1 MFLKEKID
9 GIKFY
14 RFQPVQILAF
24 GFLFAILVGT
34 VLLTL
39 PISSRSGEATPFI
52 DALFTST
59 SAVCVTGLVTVDTG
73 THYSV
78 FGQIVIML
86 LIQMGGLGFM
96 TFATLIALLLG
107 KRISLKER
115 LIMQEA
121 YNTFNIQGVVKLAL
135 YVMGITFSIEFIGA
149 IILSTQFI
157 PQYGLLKGLFYGL
170 FHSVSAF
177 CNAGFDLIGDFQ
189 SLTPYADN
197 VVINLTVITLVVVG
211 GIGFAVLTEV
221 LNYRKSKR
229 LSLHAKV
236 VLSATVLLIVV
247 GTISFFILEYS
258 NPKTLGGLSIKG
270 KILASLFA
278 SVTPRTAGFNTIS
291 TSDMT
296 VAGKFLTIVLMF
308 IGASP
313 GSTGGGIK
321 TSTAFLIFMTV
332 VAVVQGKED
341 TEIYQKRINK
351 SFVYRALAIT
361 MLSFILVVV
370 VTMVLSIS
378 QNGDFMEYLY
388 EATSAF
394 ATVGL
399 TLGLTTRLT
408 LVGKIILIFT
418 MYAGRVGPLTITM
431 AIAHKQQTTANLI
444 KYPEDKILIG

>member
-14 RFQPVQILAF
+14 KFQPVQILAL
-24 GFLFAILVGT
+24 GFALTILIGGI
-34 VLLTL
+34 LLSL

-135 YVMGITFSIEFIGA
+135 YVMGITFSIEIIGA
-149 IILSTQFI
+149 VALATQFI
-157 PQYGLLKGLFYGL
+157 PKYGLLKGLYFGI

-177 CNAGFDLIGDFQ
+177 CNAGFDLIGNFN
-189 SLTPYADN
+189 SLTPYVDN
-197 VVINLTVITLVVVG
+197 VVVNLTIMALIVIG
-211 GIGFAVLTEV
+211 GIGFSVITEV

-236 VLSATVLLIVV
+236 VLSATVALIVV
-247 GTISFFILEYS
+247 GAIGFYMLEYA

-270 KILASLFA
+270 KFLASLFA

-296 VAGKFLTIVLMF
+296 VAGKFLTVVLMF

-341 TEIYQKRINK
+341 TEVYQKRINK
-351 SFVYRALAIT
+351 SFVYRALAVT

-408 LVGKIILIFT
+408 LIGKIIIILT
-418 MYAGRVGPLTITM
+418 MYAGRVGPLTVTM

>member
-1 MFLKEKID
+1 MFIKEKID

-14 RFQPVQILAF
+14 KFQPVQILAL
-24 GFLFAILVGT
+24 GFAAVILIGSI
-34 VLLTL
+34 LLSL
-39 PISSRSGEATPFI
+39 PIASRDGNPTDYI
-52 DALFTST
+52 DALFTAT

-73 THYSV
+73 THYSL

-86 LIQMGGLGFM
+86 LIQIGGIGFM
-96 TFATLIALLLG
+96 TFATLIALILG
-107 KRISLKER
+107 KKISLRER

-135 YVMGITFSIEFIGA
+135 YVIGITFSIELLGA
-149 IILSTQFI
+149 VALSTQFI
-157 PQYGLLKGLFYGL
+157 PKYGLLKGLYFGL
-170 FHSVSAF
+170 FHAVSAF
-177 CNAGFDLIGDFQ
+177 CNAGFDLIGNFQ
-189 SLTPYADN
+189 SLTPYVEN
-197 VVINLTVITLVVVG
+197 TVVNLTVCALIIFG

-221 LNYRKSKR
+221 INYRKTKK

-236 VLSATVLLIVV
+236 VLSATAFLIIIGMILFLV
-247 GTISFFILEYS
+247 LEYN
-258 NPKTLGGLSIKG
+258 NPKTLGQLSMKG
-270 KILASLFA
+270 KLLASLFA

-296 VAGKFLTIVLMF
+296 TAGKFLTIILMF

-321 TSTAFLIFMTV
+321 TSTAFLLFMTV

-341 TEIYQKRINK
+341 TEIYEKRINK
-351 SFVYRALAIT
+351 SYVYRALGIT
-361 MLSFILVVV
+361 MISFIIVIA
-370 VTMVLSIS
+370 VTMVLSIV
-378 QNGDFMEYLY
+378 QNGEFIEFLY

-408 LVGKIILIFT
+408 LIGKIIIIIT
-418 MYAGRVGPLTITM
+418 MYIGRVGPLTITM
-431 AIAHKQQTTANLI
+431 AIAHKQHTTTNLI

>member
-14 RFQPVQILAF
+14 KFQPVQILAL
-24 GFLFAILVGT
+24 GFALTILIGGI
-34 VLLTL
+34 LLSL
-39 PISSRSGEATPFI
+39 PISSRNGEATPFI

-135 YVMGITFSIEFIGA
+135 YVMGITFSIELIGA
-149 IILSTQFI
+149 VALATQFI
-157 PQYGLLKGLFYGL
+157 PQYGFLKGLYFGV

-177 CNAGFDLIGDFQ
+177 CNAGFDLIGNFR
-189 SLTPYADN
+189 SLTPYVDN
-197 VVINLTVITLVVVG
+197 VVINLTIMALIVIG
-211 GIGFAVLTEV
+211 GIGFSVITEV
-221 LNYRKSKR
+221 INYRKSKR

-236 VLSATVLLIVV
+236 VLSATVALIVV
-247 GTISFFILEYS
+247 GAIGFYMLEYA

-341 TEIYQKRINK
+341 TEVYQKRINK
-351 SFVYRALAIT
+351 SFVYRALAVT

-408 LVGKIILIFT
+408 LIGKIIIILT
-418 MYAGRVGPLTITM
+418 MYAGRVGPLTVTM

>member
-9 GIKFY
+9 GIKIY

-24 GFLFAILVGT
+24 GFLFAIFIGT
-34 VLLTL
+34 VLLSL
-39 PISSRSGEATPFI
+39 PISSKSGEATPFI

-78 FGQIVIML
+78 FGQLVIML
-86 LIQMGGLGFM
+86 LIQIGGLGFM
-96 TFATLIALLLG
+96 TFATLIAVLLG
-107 KRISLKER
+107 KKISLKER

-157 PQYGLLKGLFYGL
+157 PQYGLLKGLFFGL

-189 SLTPYADN
+189 SLTPYVDN

-229 LSLHAKV
+229 LTLHAKV
-236 VLSATVLLIVV
+236 VLSATVLLIVA

-321 TSTAFLIFMTV
+321 TSTAFLIVMTV
-332 VAVVQGKED
+332 VAVVQGKDD

-399 TLGLTTRLT
+399 TLGLTAKLT

>member
-1 MFLKEKID
+1 MFIKEKID

-14 RFQPVQILAF
+14 RFQPVQILAL
-24 GFLFAILVGT
+24 GFAAVILLGAIL
-34 VLLTL
+34 LSL
-39 PISSRSGEATPFI
+39 PISSRDGNPTNFI

-73 THYSV
+73 THYSL

-86 LIQMGGLGFM
+86 LIQTGGLGFM
-96 TFATLIALLLG
+96 TFATLIALILG
-107 KRISLKER
+107 KKISLRER

-135 YVMGITFSIEFIGA
+135 YVMGITFSIELLGA
-149 IILSTQFI
+149 LALSTQFI
-157 PQYGLLKGLFYGL
+157 PKYGVLKGLYFGI

-177 CNAGFDLIGDFQ
+177 CNAGFDLIGGFQ
-189 SLTPYADN
+189 SLTPYVDN
-197 VVINLTVITLVVVG
+197 TVINLTIMTLIITG

-221 LNYRKSKR
+221 LNYRKTRR

-236 VLSATVLLIVV
+236 VLSATAFLIVI
-247 GTISFFILEYS
+247 GAIAFFLLEYA
-258 NPKTLGGLSIKG
+258 NPKTLGSLNFKG

-278 SVTPRTAGFNTIS
+278 AVTPRTAGFNTIS

-296 VAGKFLTIVLMF
+296 TAGKFLTIVLMF

-321 TSTAFLIFMTV
+321 TSTAFLLFMTV

-351 SFVYRALAIT
+351 SYVYRALAVAFI
-361 MLSFILVVV
+361 SFTIVTF
-370 VTMVLSIS
+370 VTMVLSIV
-378 QNGDFMEYLY
+378 QHGDFIEYLY

-408 LVGKIILIFT
+408 LIGKIIIILT
-418 MYAGRVGPLTITM
+418 MYIGRVGPLTITM
-431 AIAHKQQTTANLI
+431 AIAHKQQTATNLI

>member
-1 MFLKEKID
+1 MFIKEKID

-14 RFQPVQILAF
+14 RFQPVQVLALGFAAVILL
-24 GFLFAILVGT
+24 GAIL
-34 VLLTL
+34 LSL
-39 PISSRSGEATPFI
+39 PISSRDGNPTNFI
-52 DALFTST
+52 DALFTAT

-73 THYSV
+73 THYSL
-78 FGQIVIML
+78 FGQLIILL
-86 LIQMGGLGFM
+86 LIQTGGLGFM
-96 TFATLIALLLG
+96 TFATLIALILG
-107 KRISLKER
+107 KKISLRER

-135 YVMGITFSIEFIGA
+135 YVMGITFSIELIGA
-149 IILSTQFI
+149 LILSTQFV
-157 PQYGLLKGLFYGL
+157 PQYGLLKGLYFGL
-170 FHSVSAF
+170 FHSVSSF
-177 CNAGFDLIGDFQ
+177 CNAGFDLIGNFQ
-189 SLTPYADN
+189 SLTPYVDN
-197 VVINLTVITLVVVG
+197 TVVNLTVMSLVVIG

-221 LNYRKSKR
+221 INYRKTKR

-236 VLSATVLLIVV
+236 VLSATAFLI
-247 GTISFFILEYS
+247 ISGAIAFFLLEYT
-258 NPKTLGGLSIKG
+258 NPKTLGNLNIKG

-296 VAGKFLTIVLMF
+296 TAGKFLTIVLMF

-321 TSTAFLIFMTV
+321 TSTAFLLFMTV

-351 SFVYRALAIT
+351 SYVYRALAIA
-361 MLSFILVVV
+361 LISFTIVTF
-370 VTMVLSIS
+370 VTMVLSIV
-378 QNGDFMEYLY
+378 QHGDFIEYLY

-408 LVGKIILIFT
+408 LIGKIIIIIT
-418 MYAGRVGPLTITM
+418 MYIGRVGPLTITM
-431 AIAHKQQTTANLI
+431 AIAHKQQTTTNLI
-444 KYPEDKILIG
+444 RYPEDKILIG

>member
-1 MFLKEKID
+1 MFIKEKID

-14 RFQPVQILAF
+14 RFQPVQVLALGFAAVILL
-24 GFLFAILVGT
+24 GAIL
-34 VLLTL
+34 LSL
-39 PISSRSGEATPFI
+39 PISSRDGNPTNFI

-73 THYSV
+73 THYSL

-86 LIQMGGLGFM
+86 LIQTGGLGFM
-96 TFATLIALLLG
+96 TFATLIALILG
-107 KRISLKER
+107 KKISLRER

-135 YVMGITFSIEFIGA
+135 YVMGITFSIELIGA
-149 IILSTQFI
+149 LILSTQFI
-157 PQYGLLKGLFYGL
+157 PQYGLLKGLYFGL

-177 CNAGFDLIGDFQ
+177 CNAGFDLIGNFQ
-189 SLTPYADN
+189 SLTPYVDN
-197 VVINLTVITLVVVG
+197 TVINLTIMSLIIIG

-221 LNYRKSKR
+221 INYRKTRR
-229 LSLHAKV
+229 LTLHAKV
-236 VLSATVLLIVV
+236 VLSATAFLI
-247 GTISFFILEYS
+247 ISGAIGFFLLEYT
-258 NPKTLGGLSIKG
+258 NPKTIGNLNMKG

-296 VAGKFLTIVLMF
+296 TAGKFLTIVLMF

-321 TSTAFLIFMTV
+321 TSTAFLLFMTV

-351 SFVYRALAIT
+351 SYVYRALAIA
-361 MLSFILVVV
+361 LISFTIVTF
-370 VTMVLSIS
+370 VTMVLSIV
-378 QNGDFMEYLY
+378 QHGDFIEYLY

-408 LVGKIILIFT
+408 LIGKIIIIIT
-418 MYAGRVGPLTITM
+418 MYIGRVGPLTITM
-431 AIAHKQQTTANLI
+431 AIAHKQQTTTSLI
-444 KYPEDKILIG
+444 RYPEDKILIG

>member
-1 MFLKEKID
+1 MFIKEKID

-14 RFQPVQILAF
+14 KFQPVQILAL
-24 GFLFAILVGT
+24 GFAAVILIGSI
-34 VLLTL
+34 LLSL
-39 PISSRSGEATPFI
+39 PIASRDGNPTDYI
-52 DALFTST
+52 DALFTAT

-73 THYSV
+73 THYSL

-86 LIQMGGLGFM
+86 LIQIGGIGFM
-96 TFATLIALLLG
+96 TFATLIALILG
-107 KRISLKER
+107 KKISLRER

-135 YVMGITFSIEFIGA
+135 YVIGITFSIELLGA
-149 IILSTQFI
+149 VALSTQFI
-157 PQYGLLKGLFYGL
+157 PKYGLLKGLYFGL
-170 FHSVSAF
+170 FHAVSAF
-177 CNAGFDLIGDFQ
+177 CNAGFDLIGNFQ
-189 SLTPYADN
+189 SLTPYVEN
-197 VVINLTVITLVVVG
+197 TVVNLTVCSLIIFG

-221 LNYRKSKR
+221 INYRKTRK

-236 VLSATVLLIVV
+236 VLSATAFLIIIGMILFLV
-247 GTISFFILEYS
+247 LEYN
-258 NPKTLGGLSIKG
+258 NPKTLGQLSIKG
-270 KILASLFA
+270 KLLASLFA

-296 VAGKFLTIVLMF
+296 TAGKFLTIILMF

-321 TSTAFLIFMTV
+321 TSTAFLLFMTV

-341 TEIYQKRINK
+341 TEIYEKRINK
-351 SFVYRALAIT
+351 SYVYRALGIT
-361 MLSFILVVV
+361 MISFIIVIA
-370 VTMVLSIS
+370 VTMILSIV
-378 QNGDFMEYLY
+378 QNGEFIEFLY

-408 LVGKIILIFT
+408 LIGKIIIIIT
-418 MYAGRVGPLTITM
+418 MYIGRVGPLTITM
-431 AIAHKQQTTANLI
+431 AIAHKQHTTTNLI

>member
-14 RFQPVQILAF
+14 KFQPVQILAL
-24 GFLFAILVGT
+24 GFALTILIGGI
-34 VLLTL
+34 LLSL

-135 YVMGITFSIEFIGA
+135 YVMGITFSIELIGA
-149 IILSTQFI
+149 VALATQFI
-157 PQYGLLKGLFYGL
+157 PKYGLLKGLYFGI

-177 CNAGFDLIGDFQ
+177 CNAGFDLIGNFN
-189 SLTPYADN
+189 SLTPYVDN
-197 VVINLTVITLVVVG
+197 VIVNLTIMALIVIG
-211 GIGFAVLTEV
+211 GIGFSVITEV

-236 VLSATVLLIVV
+236 VLSATVALIVV
-247 GTISFFILEYS
+247 GAIGFYMLEYA

-296 VAGKFLTIVLMF
+296 VAGKFLTVVLMF

-341 TEIYQKRINK
+341 TEVYQKRINK
-351 SFVYRALAIT
+351 SFVYRALAVT

-408 LVGKIILIFT
+408 LIGKIIIILT
-418 MYAGRVGPLTITM
+418 MYAGRVGPLTVTM

>member
-1 MFLKEKID
+1 MFIKEKID

-14 RFQPVQILAF
+14 RFQPVQVLALGFAAVILL
-24 GFLFAILVGT
+24 GAIL
-34 VLLTL
+34 LSL
-39 PISSRSGEATPFI
+39 PISSRDGNPTNFI

-73 THYSV
+73 THYSL

-86 LIQMGGLGFM
+86 LIQTGGLGFM
-96 TFATLIALLLG
+96 TFATLIALILG
-107 KRISLKER
+107 KKISLRER

-135 YVMGITFSIEFIGA
+135 YVMGITFSIELIGA
-149 IILSTQFI
+149 LILSTQFI
-157 PQYGLLKGLFYGL
+157 PQYGLLKGLYFGL

-177 CNAGFDLIGDFQ
+177 CNAGFDLIGNFQ
-189 SLTPYADN
+189 SLTPYVDN
-197 VVINLTVITLVVVG
+197 TVINLTIMSLIIIG

-221 LNYRKSKR
+221 INYRKTRR

-236 VLSATVLLIVV
+236 VLSATAFLI
-247 GTISFFILEYS
+247 ISGAIGFFLLEYT
-258 NPKTLGGLSIKG
+258 NPKTIGNLNMKG

-296 VAGKFLTIVLMF
+296 TAGKFLTIVLMF

-321 TSTAFLIFMTV
+321 TSTAFLLFMTV

-351 SFVYRALAIT
+351 SYVYRALAIA
-361 MLSFILVVV
+361 LISFTIVTF
-370 VTMVLSIS
+370 VTMVLSIV
-378 QNGDFMEYLY
+378 QHGDFIEYLY

-408 LVGKIILIFT
+408 LIGKIIIIIT
-418 MYAGRVGPLTITM
+418 MYIGRVGPLTITM
-431 AIAHKQQTTANLI
+431 AIAHKQQTTTSLI
-444 KYPEDKILIG
+444 RYPEDKILIG

>member
-14 RFQPVQILAF
+14 KFQPVQILAL
-24 GFLFAILVGT
+24 GFALTIFIGSIL
-34 VLLTL
+34 LSL
-39 PISSRSGEATPFI
+39 PISSRSGEPTPFI

-86 LIQMGGLGFM
+86 LIQTGGLGFM

-135 YVMGITFSIEFIGA
+135 YVMGITFSIELIGA
-149 IILSTQFI
+149 VALATQFI
-157 PQYGLLKGLFYGL
+157 PEYGFLKGLYYGV

-177 CNAGFDLIGDFQ
+177 CNAGFDLIGNFR
-189 SLTPYADN
+189 SLTPYVDN
-197 VVINLTVITLVVVG
+197 VVINLTIMALIVIG
-211 GIGFAVLTEV
+211 GIGFSVITEV

-236 VLSATVLLIVV
+236 VLSATAFLIIV
-247 GTISFFILEYS
+247 GAIGFFVLEYA
-258 NPKTLGGLSIKG
+258 NPKTLATLNFKG
-270 KILASLFA
+270 KVLASLFA
-278 SVTPRTAGFNTIS
+278 SITPRTAGYNTIS
-291 TSDMT
+291 TNDMT

-341 TEIYQKRINK
+341 TEVYKKRINK
-351 SFVYRALAIT
+351 SFVYRALAVT

-399 TLGLTTRLT
+399 TLGLTPKLT
-408 LVGKIILIFT
+408 LIGKIIIIFT
-418 MYAGRVGPLTITM
+418 MYAGRVGPLTVTM
-431 AIAHKQQTTANLI
+431 AIAHKQQTTVNMV

>member
-1 MFLKEKID
+1 MFIKDKIE

-14 RFQPVQILAF
+14 RFQPVQVLAL
-24 GFLFAILVGT
+24 GFAVVIFLGAIL
-34 VLLTL
+34 LSL
-39 PISSRSGEATPFI
+39 PISSRDGNPTNFI
-52 DALFTST
+52 DALFTAT
-59 SAVCVTGLVTVDTG
+59 SAVCVTGLVTVDIG
-73 THYSV
+73 THYSL
-78 FGQIVIML
+78 FGQLIILL
-86 LIQMGGLGFM
+86 LIQTGGLGFM
-96 TFATLIALLLG
+96 TFATLIALILG
-107 KRISLKER
+107 KKISLRER

-149 IILSTQFI
+149 LILSTQFI
-157 PQYGLLKGLFYGL
+157 PQYGLLKGLYFGL

-177 CNAGFDLIGDFQ
+177 CNAGFDLIGNFQ
-189 SLTPYADN
+189 SLTPYVDN
-197 VVINLTVITLVVVG
+197 TVINLTVISLVIIG

-221 LNYRKSKR
+221 INYRKTKR

-236 VLSATVLLIVV
+236 VLSATAFLI
-247 GTISFFILEYS
+247 ISGAIGFFLLEYT
-258 NPKTLGGLSIKG
+258 NPKTLGSLNIKG

-296 VAGKFLTIVLMF
+296 TAGKFLTIVLMF
-308 IGASP
+308 IGASS

-321 TSTAFLIFMTV
+321 TSTAFLLFMTV

-351 SFVYRALAIT
+351 SYVYRALAIA
-361 MLSFILVVV
+361 LISFTIVTF
-370 VTMVLSIS
+370 VTMVLSIV
-378 QNGDFMEYLY
+378 QQGDFIEYLY

-408 LVGKIILIFT
+408 LIGKIIIIIT
-418 MYAGRVGPLTITM
+418 MYIGRVGPLTITM
-431 AIAHKQQTTANLI
+431 AIAHKQQTTTNLI
-444 KYPEDKILIG
+444 RYPEDKILIG

>member
-1 MFLKEKID
+1 MFIKEKID

-14 RFQPVQILAF
+14 RFQPVQVLALGFAAVILL
-24 GFLFAILVGT
+24 GAIL
-34 VLLTL
+34 LSL
-39 PISSRSGEATPFI
+39 PISSRDGNPTNFI

-73 THYSV
+73 THYSL

-86 LIQMGGLGFM
+86 LIQTGGLGFM
-96 TFATLIALLLG
+96 TFATLIALILG
-107 KRISLKER
+107 KKISLRER

-135 YVMGITFSIEFIGA
+135 YVMGITFSIELIGA
-149 IILSTQFI
+149 LILSTQFI
-157 PQYGLLKGLFYGL
+157 PQYGLLKGLYFGL
-170 FHSVSAF
+170 FHSVSSF
-177 CNAGFDLIGDFQ
+177 CNAGFDLIGNFQ
-189 SLTPYADN
+189 SLTPYVDN
-197 VVINLTVITLVVVG
+197 TVINLTIMSLIIIG

-221 LNYRKSKR
+221 INYRKTRR

-236 VLSATVLLIVV
+236 VLSATAFLI
-247 GTISFFILEYS
+247 ISGAIGFFLLEYA
-258 NPKTLGGLSIKG
+258 NPKTLGSLNIKG

-296 VAGKFLTIVLMF
+296 TAGKFLTIVLMF

-321 TSTAFLIFMTV
+321 TSTAFLLFMTV

-351 SFVYRALAIT
+351 SYVYRALAIA
-361 MLSFILVVV
+361 LISFTIVTF
-370 VTMVLSIS
+370 VTMVLSIV
-378 QNGDFMEYLY
+378 QHGDFIEYLY

-408 LVGKIILIFT
+408 LIGKIIIIIT
-418 MYAGRVGPLTITM
+418 MYIGRVGPLTITM
-431 AIAHKQQTTANLI
+431 AIAHKQQTTTSLI
-444 KYPEDKILIG
+444 RYPEDKILIG